1 VPVRVAYALLTLG
14 LCVAAA
20 LLGIVLAARGADDG
34 APVRTG
40 ASGFA
45 GAVRPPGA
53 MAPDFALR
61 DAEGDLVRMREL
73 RGRPVVMTFIYSHCE
88 DTCPGQV
95 QTIRGALDDLGSDVP
110 VLGVSVDPAQDTPA
124 SARRFVNE
132 QRMTGRMRF
141 LLGDAASLRP
151 VWKGYGIAPQR
162 GKLDHSAYVVLV
174 DARGRQRV
182 GFPHSFLTDA
192 DLAHDLRR
200 LGA

>member
-1 VPVRVAYALLTLG
+1 VRVAYALLTLG
-14 LCVAAA
+14 LCAAAA
-20 LLGIVLAARGADDG
+20 LVGVALAARGDD
-34 APVRTG
+34 PPRVVTG
-40 ASGFA
+40 ATGFA

-53 MAPDFALR
+53 AAPDFALR
-61 DAEGDLVRMREL
+61 DADGELVRMRQF

-95 QTIRGALDDLGSDVP
+95 QTIRGALDDLGRDVP
-110 VLGVSVDPAQDTPA
+110 VLGVSVDPGRDTQA

-141 LLGDAASLRP
+141 LLGDRRSLRR
-151 VWKGYGIAPQR
+151 VWRGYGIAPQR
-162 GKLDHSAYVVLV
+162 GALDHSAYVVLV
-174 DARGRQRV
+174 DAQGRQRV